1 MSDEQRHYDVEL
13 HEWLDDRLDAAV
25 RVSVE
30 QHLETCTA
38 CRTRLE
44 ALSASREALGR
55 LRNEPLPEGLEGRIL
70 AAVRAEPMVEDPRR
84 LTARSTRG
92 VPAWAWGLAAAA
104 VLAVV
109 AWLAWPRPAA
119 SLVEL
124 VANDYRAY
132 RDGALALDLETSA
145 VADVES
151 LFARS
156 GLGFETRVF
165 DLGMMQ
171 LTVEGGRV
179 HRLAGRPSALFVY
192 AGPGGRRLVCQMYP
206 GRVDE
211 LPEPTARHSHDGIE
225 FRAYERDG
233 VTLVFWQ
240 EGDVVCVLTGD
251 GPAEAVIQLAFAK
264 AVKV

>member
-13 HEWLDDRLDAAV
+13 HEWLDDRLDAVV
-25 RVSVE
+25 RVSVGE
-30 QHLETCTA
+30 HLETCAA

-44 ALSASREALGR
+44 ALSAGRGALSR
-55 LRNEPLPEGLEGRIL
+55 LRDQPLPEGLEASIL
-70 AAVRAEPMVEDPRR
+70 AAVRAEPMVEDQHR
-84 LTARSTRG
+84 LAARATRG

-132 RDGALALDLETSA
+132 RDGALPLDLKTNA
-145 VADVES
+145 VADVEA

-165 DLGMMQ
+165 DFGMMQ

-179 HRLAGRPSALFVY
+179 HRLEGRPSALFAY
-192 AGPGGRRLVCQMYP
+192 AGPDGRRLVCQMYP

-211 LPEPTARHSHDGIE
+211 LPAPTARRSHDGIE
-225 FRAYERDG
+225 FRTYERDG
-233 VTLVFWQ
+233 LTLVFWQ
-240 EGDVVCVLTGD
+240 EGDVVCVLTGE